1 VRRRKEEEEE
11 KYVGDPWHRS
21 ISTIEEIQH
30 VELGPPNIYEKLNI
44 STIHWD

>member
-1 VRRRKEEEEE
+1 VRRRRRRRREEEE

-30 VELGPPNIYEKLNI
+30 VELEPPNIYGARTSEYL
-44 STIHWD
+44 